1 VNSELRAELESSGVD
16 AHDVERI
23 IATALDEDLRFGPD
37 VTSEATIAVDQW
49 SEATIV
55 ARQPGVVCGLFVALG
70 VLEETSFP
78 LSGVTLLRH
87 DGDAIVAEQVV
98 MSLSG
103 PLRPLLLAERT
114 MLNFITHLSGVAT
127 ATNTWVHAL
136 EGTHCHV
143 RDTRKTTPGLRQL
156 EKYAVRCG
164 GGVNHRLGLG
174 DAALVK
180 DNHVDAA
187 GGITKAVAAI
197 RSAYPALALEVECD
211 TLEQVREAVSVG
223 CDMIL
228 LDNMDLA
235 TIEAAVD
242 IIRSTSSIRVEAS
255 GSMTIERARQVAQT
269 GVDYIA
275 VGSLTHSVTSLDL
288 GLDIVANIAH
298 SQNLDQGIS
307 ASPLSHDPKL
317 R

>member
-1 VNSELRAELESSGVD
+1 VNSELRAELQSSSVD
-16 AHDVERI
+16 ADDVERI
-23 IATALDEDLRFGPD
+23 IATALEEDLTFGPD
-37 VTSEATIAVDQW
+37 VTSDATIAIDQC
-49 SEATIV
+49 SEARVV
-55 ARQPGVVCGLFVALG
+55 ARQPGVVCGLNVALG
-70 VLEETSFP
+70 VLESTSFP
-78 LSGVTLLRH
+78 LSGVTLLGQ
-87 DGDAIVAEQVV
+87 DGDAIVAGQEV
-98 MSLSG
+98 MRLSG

-114 MLNFITHLSGVAT
+114 MLNFLSHLSGVAT
-127 ATNTWVHAL
+127 ATNAWVRAL
-136 EGTHCHV
+136 EGTHCQV

-187 GGITKAVAAI
+187 GGIAKAVEAI
-197 RSAYPALALEVECD
+197 RSASPAIALEVECD

-235 TIEAAVD
+235 SIEAAVA
-242 IIRSTSSIRVEAS
+242 IIRGTSSIRVEAS
-255 GSMTIERARQVAQT
+255 GSMTIERARLVALT

-288 GLDIVANIAH
+288 GLDIVAAIQGR
-298 SQNLDQGIS
+298 QN
-307 ASPLSHDPKL
+307 
-317 R
+317 